1 MKEWRLDIDSWPGPD
16 RKKWPGLRDVITESL
31 DGRYVVVVYS
41 CGEIDIYKE
50 VGLFA
55 LLEEPKD
62 LPRLLLRPRGL
73 TCLVSDT
80 TGITAQWIENRF
92 CVVTTYC
99 IRPSASLYLESSNHF
114 VEQWFLMLNSARWH
128 TFPAL
133 LQAKSFLRFLTN
145 FCGEVGRVYRG
156 GPDCGISNRYI
167 YSQKMYKTIRYV
179 SVG

>member
-16 RKKWPGLRDVITESL
+16 RKKWPGLRDVIAESP
-31 DGRYVVVVYS
+31 DGRYVTVVYS

-55 LLEEPKD
+55 LLEEPND

-99 IRPSASLYLESSNHF
+99 IRPSFSLSGKF
-114 VEQWFLMLNSARWH
+114 
-128 TFPAL
+128 
-133 LQAKSFLRFLTN
+133 KSFCGAMVFDVEKRKVAYVPGASS
-145 FCGEVGRVYRG
+145 GEVVSAL
-156 GPDCGISNRYI
+156 PDKLLWRSWTRL
-167 YSQKMYKTIRYV
+167 SWWPRLWHK
-179 SVG
+179 